1 MHALITLR
9 IYTVPSLNNNG
20 EFCNYKIF
28 LSLDIYIYNFTH
40 GIRVNIYQ
48 QCNKEK
54 KRNFSIQ
61 HSQKYSIINK
71 NLL

>member
-1 MHALITLR
+1 MGNFVI
-9 IYTVPSLNNNG
+9 IK
-20 EFCNYKIF
+20 FF
-28 LSLDIYIYNFTH
+28 LLLDIYIYNFTH

-61 HSQKYSIINK
+61 HPQKYSIINK